1 MVLFISDCT
10 SHSEDEKRA
19 VLDYITHSSDE
30 AWIDTM
36 FTQENLQEPCSL
48 CNRSCHDISDRFDKY
63 AEVFGAFLQRISKLS
78 ETNCEETIDVNMVF
92 KCIYR
97 KYENENETILHKLSK
112 DPLSEAQLMSI
123 MDALRLG
130 VQPNIGV
137 GKQTFLQTSPIATK
151 LIVHIRASQDSWAK
165 ELWNEKSI
173 ESWIHLSDDD
183 VLVSILKRFCTLFF
197 RSEDNRKNEF
207 DPLKLARCLWTKKS
221 QLPSSIKVS
230 YF

>member
-1 MVLFISDCT
+1 
-10 SHSEDEKRA
+10 
-19 VLDYITHSSDE
+19 
-30 AWIDTM
+30 M

-48 CNRSCHDISDRFDKY
+48 CNRFCHATSDKFDKY
-63 AEVFGAFLQRISKLS
+63 PEVFGAFLQRISKLS
-78 ETNCEETIDVNMVF
+78 ETKCVEITDLDKVF

-112 DPLSEAQLMSI
+112 DPLSEAQLLSI

-130 VQPNIGV
+130 VQPDVGV

-151 LIVHIRASQDSWAK
+151 LIVHIRASQDSWAR
-165 ELWNEKSI
+165 EFWNEKSI
-173 ESWIHLSDDD
+173 ESWIHLGDDD
-183 VLVSILKRFCTLFF
+183 VLVSIFKRFNVLF
-197 RSEDNRKNEF
+197 RSEDHKKDDF